1 MNERQLLDDTSMG
14 QDFAHHHVF
23 SHSTHLQTV
32 HATLLQRLLYTLRT
46 QGYEPTE
53 QSEDADRILVVGPPG
68 RWIWIYDSAASGDNP
83 ANQAV
88 ADLAQAVSTVGTV
101 VDTFV
106 YDSSL
111 LHFFLYRHGKRADQ
125 FVTAPDFYLTMLRQR
140 EPETTYQAHDFAG
153 QPAVWQELLLPAY
166 TSTMLRTIWQQ
177 SAALMI
183 LEQTANLVG
192 WNEIVCHG
200 GYTIQDDGFVFGYN
214 EYFRE
219 EEYNISHVH
228 IYQFVKVVR

>member
-14 QDFAHHHVF
+14 HDFAHHHVF
-23 SHSTHLQTV
+23 SHSTDLQTF

-53 QSEDADRILVVGPPG
+53 QSEDADRILVVGPLG

-153 QPAVWQELLLPAY
+153 QPV
-166 TSTMLRTIWQQ
+166 
-177 SAALMI
+177 
-183 LEQTANLVG
+183 
-192 WNEIVCHG
+192 
-200 GYTIQDDGFVFGYN
+200 
-214 EYFRE
+214 
-219 EEYNISHVH
+219 
-228 IYQFVKVVR
+228 